1 VTKFRSDYPT
11 RPMRAVTDLQHLK
24 HIDLER
30 EVEDLRMQ
38 HVKLI
43 MAQRSRERRLLLWA
57 AICAGLA
64 LALFVFSARHWM
76 TQH

>member
-1 VTKFRSDYPT
+1 
-11 RPMRAVTDLQHLK
+11 MRVVTDLQHLK

-30 EVEDLRMQ
+30 EVEDLRVQ

-43 MAQRSRERRLLLWA
+43 MAQRSRERWLLLWA
-57 AICAGLA
+57 AVCTGFA
-64 LALFVFSARHWM
+64 LALFFFGVHHWV